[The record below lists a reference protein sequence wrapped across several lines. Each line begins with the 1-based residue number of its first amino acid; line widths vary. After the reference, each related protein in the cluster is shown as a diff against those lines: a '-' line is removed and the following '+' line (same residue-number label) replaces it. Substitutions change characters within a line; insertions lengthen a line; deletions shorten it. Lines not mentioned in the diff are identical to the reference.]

1 VQDTRSRY
9 WSVCWARLIHTKTGF
24 EIIKQH
30 RPILAFPNLLRNRVE
45 IAARYLLL
53 QKYAGQVIPYVLICL
68 LCLIGKKN
76 NRIAKAFTLPTAL
89 SYVETPATEH
99 CTGHKY
105 STTYI

>member
-1 VQDTRSRY
+1 M
-9 WSVCWARLIHTKTGF
+9 
-24 EIIKQH
+24 
-30 RPILAFPNLLRNRVE
+30 LAFPNLLRSRIEVS
-45 IAARYLLL
+45 ARCLWL
-53 QKYAGQVIPYVLICL
+53 QKYAGQVIPYILSCL

>member
-1 VQDTRSRY
+1 M
-9 WSVCWARLIHTKTGF
+9 
-24 EIIKQH
+24 
-30 RPILAFPNLLRNRVE
+30 LAFPNLLHSRTEVP
-45 IAARYLLL
+45 ARCLLL
-53 QKYAGQVIPYVLICL
+53 EKYAGQVMRYVQSCL
-68 LCLIGKKN
+68 LRLIGKKN